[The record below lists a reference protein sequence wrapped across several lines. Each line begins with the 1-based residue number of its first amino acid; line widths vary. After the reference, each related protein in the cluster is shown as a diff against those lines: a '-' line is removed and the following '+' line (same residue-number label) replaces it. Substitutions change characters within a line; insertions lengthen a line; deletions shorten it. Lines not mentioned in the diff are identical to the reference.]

1 MHKIMKSSVTVVLL
15 LLISIVLLLNSCAYG
30 RAESFDKHVFDQ
42 IIAANEDNN
51 EPQMAQDEE
60 IEDKSDYVDD
70 ESQSFEQNSEIALS
84 VFLVSIDGQVLVL
97 SELIDLLTEIQSG
110 PSIAVF
116 YRIDDRYRTH
126 VEYNIGKL
134 ISLNSD
140 VAVYVDSSSFLCEPS
155 NMAFLEER
163 GEVVLDVT
171 EISGKERFTLTLTLD
186 GEGGLDKGCQV
197 YTASEE
203 IPLLEYKQRLSENG
217 SLLWETA
224 AFGSN

>member
-1 MHKIMKSSVTVVLL
+1 MRSSVTAVLL
-15 LLISIVLLLNSCAYG
+15 LLIAIVLLLSSCAYG
-30 RAESFDKHVFDQ
+30 SSESFDKHVFDQ
-42 IIAANEDNN
+42 IIAANEGNN
-51 EPQMAQDEE
+51 ESQIAQNEE
-60 IEDKSDYVDD
+60 IYEEDRSDYADD
-70 ESQSFEQNSEIALS
+70 ESQSFEQSSEIALS
-84 VFLVSIDGQVLVL
+84 LFLVSVDGQVLAL
-97 SELIDLLTEIQSG
+97 SELIDLLTEIQSV

-116 YRIDDRYRTH
+116 YRIDERYRTY

-134 ISLNSD
+134 ISLNAD
-140 VAVYVDSSSFLCEPS
+140 IAVYVDSSSFLCEPS

-186 GEGGLDKGCQV
+186 GEGGLDKECQV
-197 YTASEE
+197 YTPSEE

-224 AFGSN
+224 VFGSN